1 MMDNWFAFDNWFA
14 YIDKFVDGLGG
25 INVYLTIGLKA
36 VFAVIVAGIVWLVV
50 KRILSVFQK
59 RTRKYTFFQNNDKI
73 FPIIRK
79 ALFYFLLLFFG
90 TYLIRLFEIE
100 LLEKSFNAFIIVL
113 LASPA
118 ADFLHL
124 LLGYLQKNFT
134 ARGDTKI
141 DDIVFD
147 LLNKFAGAAI
157 YAIAVI
163 LALDILGVN
172 VMPFIA
178 GAGVAG
184 IAIGFAAKDTL
195 SNLIAGVL
203 LILDRPFEVG
213 DRIEVWSAP
222 TGSATWGDVIDIGL
236 RATKIKTTDNII
248 IVIPNNEIMKR
259 DIVNYTIISSKI
271 RIRINIGV
279 AYDADLKK
287 AKEAILSV
295 AKKAE
300 WVAAEPPPKVVV
312 RNFGES
318 SVDLQLRVWITDA
331 RRRINVIDDITDAVK
346 DAFDSQ
352 GIEIPYPKRD
362 INIRYS
368 DSIAPTDVPEKL

>member
-1 MMDNWFAFDNWFA
+1 MMEKWYADVDNL
-14 YIDKFVDGLGG
+14 IESLGG
-25 INVYLTIGLKA
+25 ANVYLTFMLKA
-36 VFAVIVAGIVWLVV
+36 VAALLIAVFVWLIV
-50 KRILSVFQK
+50 KRILSSIEK
-59 RTRKYTFFQNNDKI
+59 RTKNYNFFKNNEKI

-79 ALFYFLLLFFG
+79 ALFYGLILVIG
-90 TYLIRLFEIE
+90 TYLIRLFDIE
-100 LLEKSFNAFIIVL
+100 LLEKSFDAFIIIL

-118 ADFLHL
+118 TDFLHL
-124 LLGYLQKNFT
+124 FLSYLERHFTGKN
-134 ARGDTKI
+134 DTKI

-157 YAIAVI
+157 YAIAI
-163 LALDILGVN
+163 IMALDILGVN

-178 GAGVAG
+178 GAGIVG

-236 RATKIKTTDNII
+236 RATKIKTTDNIV

-259 DIVNYTIISSKI
+259 DIVNYTIITSKI
-271 RIRINIGV
+271 RIRINIGI

-287 AKEAILSV
+287 AKETISSV
-295 AKKAE
+295 AETAK
-300 WVAAEPPPKVVV
+300 WVAEEPPPKVVV

-318 SVDLQLRVWITDA
+318 SVDLQLRVWINDA
-331 RRRINVIDDITDAVK
+331 RRRMDVIDYITDAVK
-346 DAFDSQ
+346 EAFDSQ

-362 INIRYS
+362 ITIKYS
-368 DSIAPTDVPEKL
+368 SSIEPSDAVPER

>member
-1 MMDNWFAFDNWFA
+1 MDTWYAD
-14 YIDKFVDGLGG
+14 IDKFIESLGG
-25 INVYLTIGLKA
+25 TNVYLTFLLKA
-36 VFAVIVAGIVWLVV
+36 VAALVIAVIVWLIA
-50 KRILSVFQK
+50 KQMLSSFEK
-59 RTRKYTFFQNNDKI
+59 RTKNYKFFKNNEKI

-79 ALFYFLLLFFG
+79 ALFYGLILVVG
-90 TYLIRLFEIE
+90 TYLIRLFNIQ
-100 LLEKSFNAFIIVL
+100 LLEKAFDAFIIIL

-118 ADFLHL
+118 TDFLHL
-124 LLGYLQKNFT
+124 LLHYLEKNFT
-134 ARGDTKI
+134 DKKDTKI

-147 LLNKFAGAAI
+147 LLDKFAGAAI
-157 YAIAVI
+157 YAIAII

-213 DRIEVWSAP
+213 DRIEVWTAP

-236 RATKIKTTDNII
+236 RATKIKTTDNIV

-259 DIVNYTIISSKI
+259 DIVNYTIITSMI
-271 RIRINIGV
+271 RIRINIGI

-287 AKEAILSV
+287 AKEIISAVAETSDWV
-295 AKKAE
+295 AKD
-300 WVAAEPPPKVVV
+300 PPPKVVV

-331 RRRINVIDDITDAVK
+331 RRRMDVIDTITDAVK
-346 DAFDSQ
+346 EAFDSE

-362 INIRYS
+362 INITYTGS
-368 DSIAPTDVPEKL
+368 SEPADAIPEKH

>member
-1 MMDNWFAFDNWFA
+1 MMEQWFA
-14 YIDKFVDGLGG
+14 YIDKLIDSLGG
-25 INVYLTIGLKA
+25 ANVYLTTLLKA
-36 VFAVIVAGIVWLVV
+36 VVALIIAAILWLVV
-50 KRILSVFQK
+50 KRILSSFEK
-59 RTRKYTFFQNNDKI
+59 RTKKYDFFQNNKKI

-79 ALFYFLLLFFG
+79 ALFYGLSLIIG
-90 TYLIRLFEIE
+90 TYLIRLFDIE
-100 LLEKSFNAFIIVL
+100 LLEKSFDALIIIL

-124 LLGYLQKNFT
+124 LLGYLERNFT
-134 ARGDTKI
+134 GKKDTKI

-147 LLNKFAGAAI
+147 LLNKFAGAAV
-157 YAIAVI
+157 YAVAVI

-203 LILDRPFEVG
+203 LILDRPFEIG

-222 TGSATWGDVIDIGL
+222 TGSATWGDVLDIGL

-259 DIVNYTIISSKI
+259 DIVNYTIITSKI
-271 RIRINIGV
+271 RIRINIGI

-287 AKEAILSV
+287 AKEIIISV
-295 AKKAE
+295 AEKAQ
-300 WVAAEPPPKVVV
+300 WVAEEPPPKVVV

-318 SVDLQLRVWITDA
+318 SVDLQLRVWITEA
-331 RRRINVIDDITDAVK
+331 RRRMDVIDYITDSVK
-346 DAFDSQ
+346 EAFDSQ

-362 INIRYS
+362 ISIKYS
-368 DSIAPTDVPEKL
+368 GPVEPAKVPEKP